1 MSIDNFLILFVVFL
15 LAVIIVF
22 LFLIFFNFKNSNQN
36 SIDKNQNFNNK
47 IDLLSSEMSEI
58 ESKLISVTT
67 PINELNR
74 FLGGSVSAGRLGEW
88 NLESIV
94 KDIMPS
100 SSYEFQKIIN
110 PETTEQVDC
119 AIYSAD
125 GLIIPIDSKL
135 YSGQFKNYQATS
147 KKSEQEKILKGLRTS
162 ILKDA
167 DEISQKYI
175 RQNTTTNY
183 AILYIASE
191 KMNDLVDSIED
202 LRQECL
208 SEKKV
213 LIQGPNTMAAFLDTI
228 KIGHHYLNLNET
240 AEKVAEVVR
249 KINKQFKA
257 FDESTINVKKK
268 LEASVKEV
276 DELQTRINVLGREL
290 DRGAEEIK
298 ANK

>member
-1 MSIDNFLILFVVFL
+1 MNNFLGLFIVL
-15 LAVIIVF
+15 LLLGIFA
-22 LFLIFFNFKNSNQN
+22 FLIFLFFKFRTSNESSFQSNQN
-36 SIDKNQNFNNK
+36 FEEK
-47 IDLLSSEMSEI
+47 IDLLSNEISEI
-58 ESKLISVTT
+58 ENKLISVTT

-74 FLGGSVSAGRLGEW
+74 FLGGNVSAGRLGEW
-88 NLESIV
+88 NLESVV
-94 KDIMPS
+94 KDIMPDG
-100 SSYEFQKIIN
+100 SYEFQKIIN

-119 AIYSAD
+119 AVYSAD

-147 KKSEQEKILKGLRTS
+147 KKTEQEKILKGLKTA

-167 DEISQKYI
+167 DDIAQKYI
-175 RQNTTTNY
+175 RQNTTSNY

-191 KMNDLVDSIED
+191 KMNDLVDMIEE

-208 SEKKV
+208 SEKNV
-213 LIQGPNTMAAFLDTI
+213 LIQGPNTMAAFLDTV

-240 AEKVAEVVR
+240 ASKVAEVVR

-257 FDESTINVKKK
+257 FDESTVNVKKR

-290 DRGAEEIK
+290 DRGAEEMGSEK
-298 ANK
+298 

>member
-1 MSIDNFLILFVVFL
+1 MNNFLGLFIVL
-15 LAVIIVF
+15 LLLGIFA
-22 LFLIFFNFKNSNQN
+22 FLIFLFFKFRTSNESSFQSNQN
-36 SIDKNQNFNNK
+36 FEEK
-47 IDLLSSEMSEI
+47 IDLLSNEISEI
-58 ESKLISVTT
+58 ENKLISVTT

-74 FLGGSVSAGRLGEW
+74 FLGGNVSAGRLGEW
-88 NLESIV
+88 NLESVV
-94 KDIMPS
+94 KDIMPDG
-100 SSYEFQKIIN
+100 SYEFQKIIN

-119 AIYSAD
+119 AVYSAD

-147 KKSEQEKILKGLRTS
+147 KKTEQEKILKGLKTA

-167 DEISQKYI
+167 DDIAQKYI
-175 RQNTTTNY
+175 RQNTTSNY

-191 KMNDLVDSIED
+191 KMNDLVDAIED

-208 SEKKV
+208 SEKNI
-213 LIQGPNTMAAFLDTI
+213 LIQGPNTMAAFLDTV

-240 AEKVAEVVR
+240 ASKVAEVVR

-257 FDESTINVKKK
+257 FDESTVNVKKR

-290 DRGAEEIK
+290 DRGAEEMGSEK
-298 ANK
+298 

>member
-1 MSIDNFLILFVVFL
+1 MNNFLGLFIVL
-15 LAVIIVF
+15 LLLGIFA
-22 LFLIFFNFKNSNQN
+22 FLIFLFFKFRTSNESSFQSNQN
-36 SIDKNQNFNNK
+36 FEEK
-47 IDLLSSEMSEI
+47 IDLLSSEISEI
-58 ESKLISVTT
+58 ENKLISVTT

-74 FLGGSVSAGRLGEW
+74 FLGGNVSAGRLGEW
-88 NLESIV
+88 NLESVV
-94 KDIMPS
+94 KDIMPDG
-100 SSYEFQKIIN
+100 SYEFQKIIN

-119 AIYSAD
+119 AVYSAD

-147 KKSEQEKILKGLRTS
+147 KKTEQEKILKGLKTA

-167 DEISQKYI
+167 DDIAQKYI
-175 RQNTTTNY
+175 RQNTTSNY

-191 KMNDLVDSIED
+191 KMNDLVDVIED

-208 SEKKV
+208 SEKNV
-213 LIQGPNTMAAFLDTI
+213 LIQGPNTMAAFLDTV

-240 AEKVAEVVR
+240 ASKVAEVVR

-257 FDESTINVKKK
+257 FNESTANVKKR

-290 DRGAEEIK
+290 DRGAEDLNEEG
-298 ANK
+298 

>member
-1 MSIDNFLILFVVFL
+1 MNNFLDLFTVL
-15 LAVIIVF
+15 LLIGICV
-22 LFLIFFNFKNSNQN
+22 FLIFLFFKFRNSNESSFQSN
-36 SIDKNQNFNNK
+36 KSFEAK
-47 IDLLSSEMSEI
+47 IDLLSEEMSEI
-58 ESKLISVTT
+58 ENKLISVTT

-74 FLGGSVSAGRLGEW
+74 FLGGNVSGGRLGEW
-88 NLESIV
+88 SLESIV
-94 KDIMPS
+94 QDIMPS
-100 SSYEFQKIIN
+100 GSYEFQKIIN

-119 AIYSAD
+119 AVYSAD

-147 KKSEQEKILKGLRTS
+147 KKTEQEKILRGLKAA

-167 DEISQKYI
+167 DDIAQKYI
-175 RQNTTTNY
+175 RQNTTSNY

-191 KMNDLVDSIED
+191 KMNDLVDMVED

-208 SEKKV
+208 SEKNI
-213 LIQGPNTMAAFLDTI
+213 LIQGPNTMAAFLDTV

-240 AEKVAEVVR
+240 ASKVAEVVR

-257 FDESTINVKKK
+257 FNESTISVKKR

-290 DRGAEEIK
+290 DRGAKDLNEEG
-298 ANK
+298 

>member
-1 MSIDNFLILFVVFL
+1 MSNFLDLFIVL
-15 LAVIIVF
+15 LLLGIFA
-22 LFLIFFNFKNSNQN
+22 FLIFLFFKFRNSDESSYQSNQN
-36 SIDKNQNFNNK
+36 FEEK
-47 IDLLSSEMSEI
+47 IDLLSSEISEI

-74 FLGGSVSAGRLGEW
+74 FLGGNVSAGRLGEW
-88 NLESIV
+88 NLESVV
-94 KDIMPS
+94 KDIMPDG
-100 SSYEFQKIIN
+100 SYEFQKIIN

-119 AIYSAD
+119 AVYSAD

-147 KKSEQEKILKGLRTS
+147 KKTEQEKILKGLKTA

-167 DEISQKYI
+167 DDIAQKYI
-175 RQNTTTNY
+175 RQNTTSNY

-191 KMNDLVDSIED
+191 KMNDLVDMIED

-208 SEKKV
+208 SEKNV
-213 LIQGPNTMAAFLDTI
+213 LIQGPNTMAAFLDTV

-240 AEKVAEVVR
+240 ASKVAEVVR

-257 FDESTINVKKK
+257 FDESTVNVKKR

-290 DRGAEEIK
+290 DRGAEEMGSEK
-298 ANK
+298 

>member
-1 MSIDNFLILFVVFL
+1 MNNFLDLFTVL
-15 LAVIIVF
+15 LLIGICA
-22 LFLIFFNFKNSNQN
+22 FLIFLFFKFRNSNESSFQSN
-36 SIDKNQNFNNK
+36 KSFEAK
-47 IDLLSSEMSEI
+47 IDLLSEEMSEI
-58 ESKLISVTT
+58 ENKLISVTT

-74 FLGGSVSAGRLGEW
+74 FLGGNVSGGRLGEW
-88 NLESIV
+88 SLESIV
-94 KDIMPS
+94 QDIMPS
-100 SSYEFQKIIN
+100 GSYEFQKIIN

-119 AIYSAD
+119 AVYSAD

-147 KKSEQEKILKGLRTS
+147 KKTEQEKILRGLKAA

-167 DEISQKYI
+167 DDIAQKYI
-175 RQNTTTNY
+175 RQNTTSNY

-191 KMNDLVDSIED
+191 KMNDLVDMVED

-208 SEKKV
+208 SEKNI
-213 LIQGPNTMAAFLDTI
+213 LIQGPNTMAAFLDTV

-240 AEKVAEVVR
+240 ASKVAEVVR

-257 FDESTINVKKK
+257 FDESTISVKKR

-290 DRGAEEIK
+290 DRGAKDLNEEG
-298 ANK
+298 

>member
-1 MSIDNFLILFVVFL
+1 MNNFLGLFIVL
-15 LAVIIVF
+15 LLLGIF
-22 LFLIFFNFKNSNQN
+22 SFLIFLFFKFRTSNESSFQSNQN
-36 SIDKNQNFNNK
+36 FEEK
-47 IDLLSSEMSEI
+47 IDLLSSEISEI
-58 ESKLISVTT
+58 ENKLISVTT

-74 FLGGSVSAGRLGEW
+74 FLGGNVSAGRLGEW
-88 NLESIV
+88 NLESVV
-94 KDIMPS
+94 KDIMPDG
-100 SSYEFQKIIN
+100 SYEFQKIIN

-119 AIYSAD
+119 AVYSAD

-147 KKSEQEKILKGLRTS
+147 KKTEQEKILKGLKTA

-167 DEISQKYI
+167 DDIAQKYI
-175 RQNTTTNY
+175 RQNTTSNY

-191 KMNDLVDSIED
+191 KMNDLVDVIED

-208 SEKKV
+208 SEKNV
-213 LIQGPNTMAAFLDTI
+213 LIQGPNTMAAFLDTV

-240 AEKVAEVVR
+240 ASKVAEVVR

-257 FDESTINVKKK
+257 FDESTVNVKKR

-290 DRGAEEIK
+290 DRGSEDLNEEG
-298 ANK
+298 

>member
-1 MSIDNFLILFVVFL
+1 MNNFLGLFIVLLLLGIFAFL
-15 LAVIIVF
+15 VF
-22 LFLIFFNFKNSNQN
+22 LFFKFRTSDESSFQSNQ
-36 SIDKNQNFNNK
+36 SFEEK
-47 IDLLSSEMSEI
+47 IDLLSSEISEI
-58 ESKLISVTT
+58 ENKLISVTT

-74 FLGGSVSAGRLGEW
+74 FLGGNVSAGRLGEW
-88 NLESIV
+88 NLESVV
-94 KDIMPS
+94 KDIMPDG
-100 SSYEFQKIIN
+100 SYEFQKIIN

-119 AIYSAD
+119 AVYSAD

-147 KKSEQEKILKGLRTS
+147 KKTEQEKILKGLKTT

-167 DEISQKYI
+167 DDIAQKYI
-175 RQNTTTNY
+175 RQNTTSNY

-191 KMNDLVDSIED
+191 KMNDLVDVIED

-208 SEKKV
+208 SEKNV
-213 LIQGPNTMAAFLDTI
+213 LIQGPNTMAAFLDTV

-240 AEKVAEVVR
+240 ASKVAEVVR

-257 FDESTINVKKK
+257 FDESTVNVKKR

-290 DRGAEEIK
+290 DRGAEDLNEEG
-298 ANK
+298 

>member
-1 MSIDNFLILFVVFL
+1 MNNFLDLFIVL
-15 LAVIIVF
+15 LLLGIFA
-22 LFLIFFNFKNSNQN
+22 FLIFLFFKFRTSDESSYRSNQN
-36 SIDKNQNFNNK
+36 FEEK
-47 IDLLSSEMSEI
+47 IDLLSSEISEI

-74 FLGGSVSAGRLGEW
+74 FLGGNVSAGRLGEW
-88 NLESIV
+88 NLESVV
-94 KDIMPS
+94 KDIMPDG
-100 SSYEFQKIIN
+100 SYEFQKIIN

-119 AIYSAD
+119 AVYSAD

-147 KKSEQEKILKGLRTS
+147 KKTEQEKILKGLKTA

-167 DEISQKYI
+167 DDIAQKYI
-175 RQNTTTNY
+175 RQNTTSNY

-191 KMNDLVDSIED
+191 KMNDLVDMIEY

-208 SEKKV
+208 SENV

-228 KIGHHYLNLNET
+228 KIEYHYLNLNET
-240 AEKVAEVVR
+240 ASKVAEVVR

-257 FDESTINVKKK
+257 FDESTVNVKKR
-268 LEASVKEV
+268 LEVSERSG
-276 DELQTRINVLGREL
+276 RITNPNKCSWKRTI
-290 DRGAEEIK
+290 GAAK
-298 ANK
+298 N

>member
-1 MSIDNFLILFVVFL
+1 MNNFLDFFTVL
-15 LAVIIVF
+15 LLIGICA
-22 LFLIFFNFKNSNQN
+22 FLIFLFFKFRNSNESSFQSN
-36 SIDKNQNFNNK
+36 KSFEAK
-47 IDLLSSEMSEI
+47 IDLLSEEMSEI
-58 ESKLISVTT
+58 ENKLISVTT

-74 FLGGSVSAGRLGEW
+74 FLGGNVSGGRLGEW
-88 NLESIV
+88 SLESIV
-94 KDIMPS
+94 QDIMPS
-100 SSYEFQKIIN
+100 GSYEFQKIIN

-119 AIYSAD
+119 AVYSAD

-147 KKSEQEKILKGLRTS
+147 KKTEQEKILRGLKAA

-167 DEISQKYI
+167 DDIAQKYI
-175 RQNTTTNY
+175 RQNTTSNY

-191 KMNDLVDSIED
+191 KMNDLVDMVED

-208 SEKKV
+208 SEKNI
-213 LIQGPNTMAAFLDTI
+213 LIQGPNTMAAFLDTV

-240 AEKVAEVVR
+240 ASKVAEVVR

-257 FDESTINVKKK
+257 FDESTISVKKR

-290 DRGAEEIK
+290 DRGAKDLNEEG
-298 ANK
+298 